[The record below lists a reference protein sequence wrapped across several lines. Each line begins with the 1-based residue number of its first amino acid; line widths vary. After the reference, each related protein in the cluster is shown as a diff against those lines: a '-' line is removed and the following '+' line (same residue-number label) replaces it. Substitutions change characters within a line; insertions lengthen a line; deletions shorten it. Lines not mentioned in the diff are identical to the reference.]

1 MSCPFKPLHPSSPV
15 AGGSGHKHHQSDGG
29 GQNIN
34 KVITFMQASPDAAFL
49 LDQDGKII
57 YRNKASQLMFVTN
70 PTGLALTSIFSFIPH
85 PHSSSSFTTASVS
98 SWDDLATNLTSE
110 PQHHHVV
117 IVTGNG
123 GDDDDNNQFA
133 FTLNLL
139 KLPSELMDNKDI
151 LALAYVI
158 PAHDGVNKDG
168 MRPSNEEEELHTIA
182 EGGSIAMPV
191 ELQLKEKLLLRHMQ
205 DVVQASLD
213 PMFSIREDGKIAM
226 ANDVA
231 VELFGYNH
239 DELVGLSI
247 ATICSTA
254 REMQNILNFIKA
266 PSINKQ
272 QITKATTKSGQELS
286 IELGLSLN
294 QTFSGGNTPIY
305 FAHMKDLTALEE
317 QKTEIEHK
325 DTLCQQM
332 INASFDPMVS
342 SFVWH
347 MCSFIIPYIIS
358 YLIRFTVCY

>member
-1 MSCPFKPLHPSSPV
+1 
-15 AGGSGHKHHQSDGG
+15 
-29 GQNIN
+29 
-34 KVITFMQASPDAAFL
+34 
-49 LDQDGKII
+49 
-57 YRNKASQLMFVTN
+57 
-70 PTGLALTSIFSFIPH
+70 
-85 PHSSSSFTTASVS
+85 
-98 SWDDLATNLTSE
+98 
-110 PQHHHVV
+110 
-117 IVTGNG
+117 
-123 GDDDDNNQFA
+123 
-133 FTLNLL
+133 
-139 KLPSELMDNKDI
+139 MDNKDI

-158 PAHDGVNKDG
+158 PAHDGVNKNG
-168 MRPSNEEEELHTIA
+168 MRPSTDEEELHTIA

-272 QITKATTKSGQELS
+272 QITKATTKSGHELS

-294 QTFSGGNTPIY
+294 QTFSSGNTPIY

-317 QKTEIEHK
+317 QQTEIEHK